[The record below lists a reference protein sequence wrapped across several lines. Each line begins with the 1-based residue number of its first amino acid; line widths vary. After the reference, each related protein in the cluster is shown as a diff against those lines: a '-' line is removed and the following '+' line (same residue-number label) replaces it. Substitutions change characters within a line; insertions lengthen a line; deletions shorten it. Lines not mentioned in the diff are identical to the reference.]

1 MTVSKE
7 QEGDLKFN
15 VSQMQV
21 TEVMFLLRARISLAT
36 VSRHQQTV
44 NQLHNNWVCQTI
56 LSTMMDRMGR
66 ITILHTAILK
76 AINLNS
82 IVGQIQVHVP
92 QVTSAYVWQV
102 AKIMD

>member
-1 MTVSKE
+1 MTVGKE

-15 VSQMQV
+15 VSQVQG
-21 TEVMFLLRARISLAT
+21 TEVMFLLRALISHAT

-44 NQLHNNWVCQTI
+44 NRLHNNWVCQII

-66 ITILHTAILK
+66 VMILHIAILK

-82 IVGQIQVHVP
+82 IVGQIQVLVP
-92 QVTSAYVWQV
+92 QVTSVYVWQV
-102 AKIMD
+102 AKIMI